1 MLRGEPRRRE
11 HLFEL
16 LLTSVIA
23 DGPNFSIICRLIR
36 FFHNRCWRRK
46 DTFSFD
52 ITAGASKIGSAFF
65 VFLTFLVMPQI
76 CLQFHRFPFLVSIQP
91 SSFRDLLP
99 TMIVHVRSSSKN
111 SSVSTSHETKSVDPN
126 DTANDDWNS
135 RDSRSPTGTYD
146 CQDDD
151 FPPQKKK
158 KNKSVRFHSTVTV
171 RPILSFKDYTKEERL
186 ACWYQ
191 TDEFRAIQNKNVVLI
206 RVSTQTSLASRTS
219 LNDKVASSSMPSPQH
234 RYCLRGLE
242 AFLDPAQQKIFARLA
257 LFEAVMQLQDE
268 EYFMA
273 DTIAT
278 ACQQL
283 SQSSKERA
291 LWWGE
296 HDCHE
301 AKRCLA
307 TSWKKKPVVKRT
319 S

>member
-1 MLRGEPRRRE
+1 
-11 HLFEL
+11 
-16 LLTSVIA
+16 
-23 DGPNFSIICRLIR
+23 
-36 FFHNRCWRRK
+36 
-46 DTFSFD
+46 
-52 ITAGASKIGSAFF
+52 
-65 VFLTFLVMPQI
+65 
-76 CLQFHRFPFLVSIQP
+76 
-91 SSFRDLLP
+91 
-99 TMIVHVRSSSKN
+99 MIVHVRSSSKN
-111 SSVSTSHETKSVDPN
+111 SSSVNTSHKSKSGLVSTVDPN

-135 RDSRSPTGTYD
+135 RGSRSPTGTYD

-151 FPPQKKK
+151 FPPQNKK